1 MENRKRL
8 LIVDD
13 HPVNRT
19 VVSLH
24 VRGTEWDPV
33 QASSGFEA
41 LDLLAAETF
50 DCVLLDMS
58 MPGMSGQEVCQ
69 RIRADERLR
78 DVHVIGYTA
87 HAMSSEQQQIL
98 AAGFDDL
105 LIKPITQGDLIKALN
120 ASRG

>member
-19 VVSLH
+19 VASLH
-24 VRGTEWDPV
+24 VRGTEWDTV

-78 DVHVIGYTA
+78 DLHVIGYTA
-87 HAMSSEQQQIL
+87 HAMKSEQQQIL

-105 LIKPITQGDLIKALN
+105 LIKPITKGDLVNALN
-120 ASRG
+120 ASGG

>member
-1 MENRKRL
+1 METRKRL

-19 VVSLH
+19 VASLH
-24 VRGTEWDPV
+24 VRGTEWDTV

-41 LDLLAAETF
+41 LDLLAAGSF

-78 DVHVIGYTA
+78 DLHVIGYTA
-87 HAMSSEQQQIL
+87 HAMKSEQQQIL

-105 LIKPITQGDLIKALN
+105 LIKPITKGDLVNALN
-120 ASRG
+120 ASGG